1 MVKAGSN
8 LFIVGPPYIVD
19 EAETFEKLK
28 NRDVSVDAVL
38 ARQDALL
45 NGSEGSLLRAI
56 SAKDGS
62 TISSMTLEAL
72 PIWDGMAAA
81 RGQLFLSTQDGT
93 VICLGKGRA
102 GN

>member
-8 LFIVGPPYIVD
+8 LFIVGPPDIVD

-38 ARQDALL
+38 AEQDALL
-45 NGSEGSLLRAI
+45 NGSEGSLLRVV

-62 TISSMTLEAL
+62 TISNIQLESL

-81 RGQLFLSTQDGT
+81 RGQLFLSTQNGT
-93 VICLGKGRA
+93 VICLGK
-102 GN
+102 